1 MTVSTIKPLCS
12 NCGHCEHFQVL
23 RTMTRVIW
31 LPNTY
36 KCSQFSF
43 LSINT
48 GTFLLI
54 HEKDLWSYICINMTY
69 LSKKKLI
76 RNRKATFKLKIYIMY
91 CTEL

>member
-54 HEKDLWSYICINMTY
+54 HEKDLWSYICKHDIFI
-69 LSKKKLI
+69 KKKLI